1 MSTDVGAVYRT
12 TLEVLNASGVP
23 TTPAT
28 FVLTVTLP
36 DQTTATPSITTD
48 SAGEFHVD
56 YPMVQEGLHK
66 FGWATTGPIT
76 SRVDY
81 ENAVAFRSVIGL
93 AEAREYLKL
102 QDDSQDEI
110 LRQIMGAATELAES
124 VVGTCVIRTFT
135 SEQIPGYTRSVIRLP
150 HGPLPNNL
158 SVTSITSVWA
168 QGPIWLPA
176 ALNVYPNVGTCEP
189 LNMQGFWLGPWLATY
204 TAGRTVIPQRVVLA
218 VKEIIFDLWAPVRGL
233 QSDQQEPGMT
243 ETSQYDYQLGIMP
256 GYTMPAHARA
266 MLEAEAMPGFA

>member
-12 TLEVLNASGVP
+12 TLEVLDANGAP
-23 TTPAT
+23 TAPAT
-28 FVLTVTLP
+28 KVLTVTLP
-36 DQTTATPSITTD
+36 DQTLATPTVTVD
-48 SAGEFHVD
+48 SAGEYHVD

-66 FGWATTGPIT
+66 FGWVTTGPVT
-76 SRVDY
+76 SKTDY

-135 SEQIPGYTRSVIRLP
+135 NDQIPGYTRSVIKLP
-150 HGPLPNNL
+150 HGPLPSNL
-158 SVTSITSVWA
+158 AVTSIASVWA
-168 QGPIWLPA
+168 QGPVWTTA
-176 ALNVYPNVGTCEP
+176 ALSVYPDTGTVEP

-204 TAGRTVIPQRVVLA
+204 TAGRAIITQKIVLA
-218 VKEIIFDLWAPVRGL
+218 VKEIIWDLWAPIRGL
-233 QSDQQEPGMT
+233 QSDQQEPGIA